1 VFPLFILFLLSSV
14 LSPFPQ
20 LANINACI
28 MVERSICVVYIKHQL
43 LALFHYHDG
52 WKTCCSDQVANK
64 AYALV
69 CCLLMHSKTIQLRPQ
84 HSVWDLSVIRR
95 WRRAFDLRSLCR
107 FARFHQHVPHRRVGQ
122 PQENSKTRRMFNLEV
137 FLPHEHSMNCS
148 DSGIAGSFDF
158 LF

>member
-1 VFPLFILFLLSSV
+1 MSVFFSWLSPPVRLPLLAEVLWCWSASSLICPSPPFLLLVFPLFILFLLSSV

-95 WRRAFDLRSLCR
+95 LATCL
-107 FARFHQHVPHRRVGQ
+107 
-122 PQENSKTRRMFNLEV
+122 
-137 FLPHEHSMNCS
+137 
-148 DSGIAGSFDF
+148 
-158 LF
+158 